1 MEGIRIPTLPC
12 LTILERRPYIF
23 VHLAQGTHMR
33 ANLNL
38 DQFQSLPVELR
49 LGQGRIYLENER
61 MVLLHIQALDALR
74 GELIQT
80 LGTHRARGL
89 LMRMGFE
96 GGKHDAEMARRLV
109 PEASDK
115 DLLLIGPAL
124 HALEGVAHIKPTSL
138 KVDIA
143 RGLFEMEAVLDEAW
157 ICFRLCQHA
166 RAPNYPLSRSGMH
179 GLWASALSRHRQ
191 DSGNVGR

>member
-1 MEGIRIPTLPC
+1 MDEIRFPALPG

-23 VHLAQGTHMR
+23 VHLAQGTYMR
-33 ANLNL
+33 ANLSL
-38 DQFQSLPVELR
+38 DQFQRLPVELR
-49 LGQGRIYLENER
+49 LGEGRIFLENER

-96 GGKHDAEMARRLV
+96 GGRRDAEMARRLV
-109 PEASDK
+109 PEASDE

-124 HALEGVAHIKPTSL
+124 HALEGFRACDSSSPY
-138 KVDIA
+138 
-143 RGLFEMEAVLDEAW
+143 RGS
-157 ICFRLCQHA
+157 HT
-166 RAPNYPLSRSGMH
+166 GH
-179 GLWASALSRHRQ
+179 
-191 DSGNVGR
+191 